1 MLTPLSTFRS
11 IVSDR
16 ATRGKP
22 PEIPRSFCDSLY
34 AYTVA
39 NVPSQINPGYIWFIS
54 WSTLDTSG
62 CIRMHLEKVQG
73 TLTAVQRQLTGF
85 RFLTPI
91 NSIQKCLCFI
101 FLSQPDLLYLDN
113 QLNQTYM
120 YTLDCSYYTKSFS
133 TLNELLDDILN
144 SGMDP
149 NYDILFN
156 NKSTGETAWD
166 LIGPEA

>member
-1 MLTPLSTFRS
+1 
-11 IVSDR
+11 
-16 ATRGKP
+16 
-22 PEIPRSFCDSLY
+22 
-34 AYTVA
+34 
-39 NVPSQINPGYIWFIS
+39 
-54 WSTLDTSG
+54 
-62 CIRMHLEKVQG
+62 MHLEKVQG

-85 RFLTPI
+85 RFLTSI

-156 NKSTGETAWD
+156 NKSTGETSWD